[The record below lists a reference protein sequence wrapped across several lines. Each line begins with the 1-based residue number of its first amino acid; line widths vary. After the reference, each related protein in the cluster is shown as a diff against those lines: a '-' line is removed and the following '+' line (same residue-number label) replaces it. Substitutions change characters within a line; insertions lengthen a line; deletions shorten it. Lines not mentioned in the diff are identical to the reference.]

1 MSDLRKELS
10 SKVNQL
16 ESIRKKGEKVDPLLF
31 LYAFDNALKVATKLK
46 KQSDNQKQPTGCTLC
61 AE

>member
-46 KQSDNQKQPTGCTLC
+46 KQSDNQK
-61 AE
+61 